1 MRTTAFVALLFAFV
15 AGSTVHAPAQTI
27 GFAEAIDRLAAACGA
42 DIKKHCQGVPLGS
55 GGVRNCLVRNQAK
68 NAPRCNATMAEVFR
82 LVQEHK
88 VTHIH
93 VVPALLIRWISDPT
107 IGDYDLSSM
116 RMIQSGGVYLNN
128 ERIAPDT
135 MLTEASLCSDTM
147 AVIRKGKKNYHLLKF
162 V

>member
-42 DIKKHCQGVPLGS
+42 DIKKHCKGVPLGS

-82 LVQEHK
+82 LVQ
-88 VTHIH
+88 IRLAAQAA
-93 VVPALLIRWISDPT
+93 VPKLCDADIRRLCQGVQPGDGNLLECGLKAKR
-107 IGDYDLSSM
+107 
-116 RMIQSGGVYLNN
+116 
-128 ERIAPDT
+128 
-135 MLTEASLCSDTM
+135 
-147 AVIRKGKKNYHLLKF
+147 AVSAKCNQAITDAGWR
-162 V
+162 